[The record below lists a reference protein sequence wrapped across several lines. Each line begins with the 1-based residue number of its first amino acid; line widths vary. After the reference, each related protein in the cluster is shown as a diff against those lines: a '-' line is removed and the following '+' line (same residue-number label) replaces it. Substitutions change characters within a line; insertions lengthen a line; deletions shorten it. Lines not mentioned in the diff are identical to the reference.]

1 MKDEPEKTQYA
12 GSYGRQSD
20 RYEEYVEF
28 VESHAVSSQKEDDGD
43 QGTKMIYTLKPED
56 VKNGEILAIKFVLS
70 IQRLTI

>member
-1 MKDEPEKTQYA
+1 MSRRKTQYA

-56 VKNGEILAIKFVLS
+56 VKKMGRSLQSSSF
-70 IQRLTI
+70 